1 MKKKVVILCMA
12 FVLLFTSQPA
22 AVIQANELEE
32 AKKKQE
38 ELEKGKQ
45 EVSEK
50 LDLLKESEEDI
61 LEYIE
66 RMDSQMNNLND
77 EITGVQKKYEK
88 VSKKYKKT
96 KIQLANAK
104 KEEEVQYAK
113 MKKRIQYM
121 YENGNEGYLNTLLTS
136 SSVAQLL
143 NRTEYVSKIADY
155 DNRLFQDYKKLKEQV
170 AIKTKEVKEQR
181 QQIAELKESLIDQR
195 ASMQDISDAK
205 QEELLAYQKTISK
218 SSSELTAYEKKIQQ
232 TEEEIE
238 AILEKQR
245 QAEDA
250 AAAAGSEDAHIT
262 VGESG
267 YRWPLNVS
275 GRITSTFGYRKQ
287 PTAGASTYHKGIDIA
302 TPVGTDVCAAAAGKV
317 VTASYSASGGNYVMI
332 YHGDSTYTVYMH
344 CSSLCVSVGDMV
356 SQGDVVAKSGNTG
369 VSTGPHLHFAISV
382 KGNYVNPLIYVKQP

>member
-1 MKKKVVILCMA
+1 MKKRFVIICMA
-12 FVLLFTSQPA
+12 FVLLITSQPA
-22 AVIQANELEE
+22 AVLRADELEE

-45 EVSEK
+45 QVSEK
-50 LDLLKESEEDI
+50 LDLLKDSEEDI

-66 RMDSQMNNLND
+66 RMDNQLNNLNN
-77 EITGVQKKYEK
+77 EIEGVQKKYEK
-88 VSKKYKKT
+88 VNAKYKKT
-96 KIQLANAK
+96 REQLKNA
-104 KEEEVQYAK
+104 KEEEAKQYEK

-121 YENGNEGYLNTLLTS
+121 YENGNEGYLDTLLS
-136 SSVAQLL
+136 STSVAQLL

-155 DNRLFQDYKKLKEQV
+155 DNRLFQDYKKIKEQV

-181 QQIAELKESLIDQR
+181 QQVSELKASLVDQR
-195 ASMQDISDAK
+195 ASMQEVSDAK
-205 QEELLAYQKTISK
+205 QKELLAYQQTISE
-218 SSSELTAYEKKIQQ
+218 SNSELSAYEKKIQQ

-250 AAAAGSEDAHIT
+250 AAAAGSEDADIT

-267 YRWPLNVS
+267 YRWPLNVA

-302 TPVGTDVCAAAAGKV
+302 VPVGTNVVAAAAGKV

-369 VSTGPHLHFAISV
+369 VSTGPHLHFAVSV
-382 KGNYVNPLIYVKQP
+382 QGNYVNPLNYVQQP